1 VETVELESEL
11 YLYGEAKLSQPLK
24 LSLSKPARVEIL
36 SEVLGFELG
45 RGLLNR

>member
-1 VETVELESEL
+1 VEFVKLESEL

-36 SEVLGFELG
+36 SKALGFELG